1 MLIIFDASVSLSLL
15 FREPVI
21 PASLIELL
29 LFVELENRRRSLPAA
44 LTSWVNLFLPF
55 PLVSRL
61 QPGVRIR
68 KFF

>member
-21 PASLIELL
+21 
-29 LFVELENRRRSLPAA
+29 AA
-44 LTSWVNLFLPF
+44 LTSWVNFFLPF